1 MWHWLPFIKPIWKF
15 EINRIPNLLQQV
27 VKNIPDTIVLRS
39 LIKCKTA
46 RSKSSNHNN
55 LISIIHNTVAWK
67 QIWLKSFLEL
77 ALYTSELAFLENI
90 INKRANQKNLGKHV
104 RFASLFFD
112 MWEKK

>member
-1 MWHWLPFIKPIWKF
+1 M
-15 EINRIPNLLQQV
+15 
-27 VKNIPDTIVLRS
+27 
-39 LIKCKTA
+39 
-46 RSKSSNHNN
+46 
-55 LISIIHNTVAWK
+55 VAWK

-104 RFASLFFD
+104 RFASLFVD